1 MTVFIISFLFSG
13 ILFAQNTLSI
23 EELKALEPAKK
34 AEISEKLGVSNLI
47 GAEALYEQVVQ
58 QLISSLYIDFKSTIR
73 RLETNYLKKAN
84 ENSLILY
91 EKNFTDFCHSKDIKS
106 KEILKYQVLSS
117 SNQASSYYSI
127 CSQPSVFK
135 ESIQLSDSSMSAKDY
150 LIQGN
155 KSLSVDVNRVH
166 VFSGNQQL
174 FGYKVLVNENINR
187 FVVFD
192 SNGESFLSIELD
204 SRSKLLQLS
213 VKKMSETRFTVGN
226 LRFGSNYKGTDVK
239 IVANYNSTTPEF
251 MIYHGSQMSYL
262 SRLDFS
268 VFLNA
273 YFIQALSATYSNVFK
288 ILEMLLP
295 QASEAIIQQNNKKLI
310 EELIVLVNKVKQGS
324 DTNFVTNKL
333 EQLLQSAKEGKIL
346 DQRDSD

>member
-117 SNQASSYYSI
+117 SNQASAYYSI

-135 ESIQLSDSSMSAKDY
+135 ESIQLTDSSVSAKDY
-150 LIQGN
+150 LLQGN
-155 KSLSVDVNRVH
+155 KSLSVDVSRVH
-166 VFSGNQQL
+166 VFSGNQQF
-174 FGYKVLVNENINR
+174 FGYKVIANENINR

-192 SNGESFLSIELD
+192 SQGESFISVELD
-204 SRSKLLQLS
+204 NRSKLLQLS
-213 VKKMSETRFTVGN
+213 IKKMSKTRFSIGDFN
-226 LRFGSNYKGTDVK
+226 YGSNYKGADIK
-239 IVANYNSTTPEF
+239 LVANYSNTTPEF
-251 MIYHGSQMSYL
+251 MVYHGSQMSYI

-273 YFIQALSATYSNVFK
+273 YFIQSLSVTYSYVFK

-310 EELIVLVNKVKQGS
+310 EDFIVLINKVKQGS